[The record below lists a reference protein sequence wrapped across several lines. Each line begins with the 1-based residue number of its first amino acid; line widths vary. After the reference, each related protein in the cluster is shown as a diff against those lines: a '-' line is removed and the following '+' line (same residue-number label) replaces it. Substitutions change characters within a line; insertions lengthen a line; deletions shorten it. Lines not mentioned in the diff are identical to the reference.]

1 MPLSQQVE
9 RSRPWSSYTNQPL
22 QAQRTRQLIPQL
34 RSHLEQKLPEY
45 MVPAAF
51 VILEALPLT
60 TNGKVDR
67 RVLPAVDTLSLDT
80 KEDYVAPRTN
90 VEEELARIWR
100 QVLGR
105 QQVGVHDNF
114 FELGGHSL
122 LATQLT
128 SRIRDAFQV
137 ELPVRILF
145 EAPTMA
151 MLARHIETICW
162 AAKNRD
168 TTNSMGNEREEV
180 EF

>member
-1 MPLSQQVE
+1 
-9 RSRPWSSYTNQPL
+9 
-22 QAQRTRQLIPQL
+22 
-34 RSHLEQKLPEY
+34 
-45 MVPAAF
+45 
-51 VILEALPLT
+51 
-60 TNGKVDR
+60 
-67 RVLPAVDTLSLDT
+67 
-80 KEDYVAPRTN
+80 
-90 VEEELARIWR
+90 VEEELAAIWAK
-100 QVLGR
+100 VLGR
-105 QQVGVHDNF
+105 QEVGVHDNF

-162 AAKNRD
+162 AAKGAD
-168 TTNSMGNEREEV
+168 TNNSEGNEREDV

>member
-1 MPLSQQVE
+1 VAYIVPNDQQATAVGPQGIVPL
-9 RSRPWSSYTNQPL
+9 L
-22 QAQRTRQLIPQL
+22 RQFLK
-34 RSHLEQKLPEY
+34 EKLPSY
-45 MVPAAF
+45 MVPSAY
-51 VILEALPLT
+51 VLLESLPLT
-60 TNGKVDR
+60 PNGKVDR
-67 RVLPAVDTLSLDT
+67 RALPAADPERDDI
-80 KEDYVAPRTN
+80 KEDYVAPRTP
-90 VEEELARIWR
+90 VEEELAGIWAK
-100 QVLGR
+100 VLGR
-105 QQVGVHDNF
+105 QEVGVHDNF

-162 AAKNRD
+162 AAKGLD
-168 TTNSMGNEREEV
+168 TNNSEGNEREDV